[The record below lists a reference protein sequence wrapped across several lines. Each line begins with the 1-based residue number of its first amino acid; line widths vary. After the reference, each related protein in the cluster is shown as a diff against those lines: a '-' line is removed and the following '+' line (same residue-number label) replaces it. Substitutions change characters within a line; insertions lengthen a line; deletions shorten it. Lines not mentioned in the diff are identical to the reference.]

1 MEIRL
6 IMTSGSPNI
15 RQPAHDS
22 SEYRQLNWQEIH
34 SSRKTRLP
42 PRDPSEYPQ
51 LNWTENDFA
60 LTYRLLDIFHQNEGI
75 RRAIWPGPE
84 DEPTGK
90 IKTDVHN
97 EIARNLLTPLNNKHS
112 DCIQRKEG
120 LRFYGKSVKNRLFKL
135 RESYNK
141 ALERLGAAGAAFPN
155 EETLCAEGEN
165 AIREAWESV
174 RKTAP
179 FFFRLKSVI
188 SQHPNI
194 PMKSKV
200 IRPRR
205 HSSSGIRRPRRNVE
219 GVDDEGDQSV
229 HSDHESTGEDETR
242 SEIPRV
248 EVNGVASS
256 AASETSLSEAAPT
269 AVGSIF
275 AHARGEL
282 RKRGASLKSDTTM
295 IGWSGSLREMAE
307 DSDKRRRI
315 CEREAEVTRR
325 HQSSQETRRLRL
337 AANME
342 VRRLEIMTAK
352 EEKLE
357 IRRMELANAKEQ
369 REHELEMKRLEL
381 LSQGIDVDH
390 ILRGKEIAGSEV
402 VTPETG
408 DDPTRTDWAGEVGP
422 QLMRLT
428 GENGLT

>member
-1 MEIRL
+1 MA
-6 IMTSGSPNI
+6 SSSPNI
-15 RQPAHDS
+15 SQPAHNYS
-22 SEYRQLNWQEIH
+22 KYRQLSWQETNRG
-34 SSRKTRLP
+34 RKPRIP

-60 LTYRLLDIFHQNEGI
+60 LTYRLLEIFHQNEGI
-75 RRAIWPGPE
+75 RRAIWPGPD

-90 IKTDVHN
+90 IKTEVHN
-97 EIARNLLTPLNNKHS
+97 EIALKLLTPLNTKHS
-112 DCIQRKEG
+112 ECIQRKEG
-120 LRFYGKSVKNRLFKL
+120 LRFYGKSVKNRAFKL

-155 EETLCAEGEN
+155 EETLCAKADS

-174 RKTAP
+174 RKTTP

-194 PMKSKV
+194 PVKSNA

-205 HSSSGIRRPRRNVE
+205 HISPGIRRPRTNAE

-229 HSDHESTGEDETR
+229 HSGHESTGEDEIR
-242 SEIPRV
+242 SEIPRLD
-248 EVNGVASS
+248 VNGVAPSISS
-256 AASETSLSEAAPT
+256 ESSPSEATPT
-269 AVGSIF
+269 AVGSLF
-275 AHARGEL
+275 THTRGKS

-295 IGWSGSLREMAE
+295 IGLSCSLREMAE

-315 CEREAEVTRR
+315 SECEAEVTRR
-325 HQSSQETRRLRL
+325 HQGSQETRRLRL

-342 VRRLEIMTAK
+342 MRRLEIMTAK

-381 LSQGIDVDH
+381 LSQGVDVDR
-390 ILRGKEIAGSEV
+390 ILKRREKARSEV
-402 VTPETG
+402 ITPQTG
-408 DDPTRTDWAGEVGP
+408 DDPSRTDWAGEIGP
-422 QLMRLT
+422 QLISLV
-428 GENGLT
+428 GENSLT

>member
-1 MEIRL
+1 MA
-6 IMTSGSPNI
+6 SSSPNI

-22 SEYRQLNWQEIH
+22 SEYRQLNWQESH
-34 SSRKTRLP
+34 SGRKPRMP

-60 LTYRLLDIFHQNEGI
+60 LTYRLLEIFHQNEGI

-97 EIARNLLTPLNNKHS
+97 EIARKLLTPLNNKHS
-112 DCIQRKEG
+112 ECIQRKEG
-120 LRFYGKSVKNRLFKL
+120 LRFYGKSVKNRVFKL

-155 EETLCAEGEN
+155 EETLRAEGEH

-188 SQHPNI
+188 SQHPN
-194 PMKSKV
+194 PPVKSNA

-205 HSSSGIRRPRRNVE
+205 HISSGIRHPRTNAE
-219 GVDDEGDQSV
+219 GVDDEGDQSA
-229 HSDHESTGEDETR
+229 HGGHESTGEDEIR

-248 EVNGVASS
+248 DVNSVASS
-256 AASETSLSEAAPT
+256 TDSETSPSEVTPV
-269 AVGSIF
+269 AVGSAF
-275 AHARGEL
+275 AHTRGKS
-282 RKRGASLKSDTTM
+282 RKRGASLKSDITM
-295 IGWSGSLREMAE
+295 IGLNGSLREMAE

-325 HQSSQETRRLRL
+325 HQGSQETRRLRL

-342 VRRLEIMTAK
+342 MRRLEIMTAK

-357 IRRMELANAKEQ
+357 IRRMDLANAKEQ

-381 LSQGIDVDH
+381 LSQGIDVNR
-390 ILRGKEIAGSEV
+390 ILRRKEKAGSEV
-402 VTPETG
+402 VTPHTG
-408 DDPTRTDWAGEVGP
+408 DDPTRTDWAGEIGP
-422 QLMRLT
+422 QLMSLI
-428 GENGLT
+428 GENSLT